1 MMKHVLNREYIGVD
15 SISMH
20 SFQMKEHICSCLQTK
35 ICTSNYKIDHYD
47 PANPKKDVSF
57 QRCHTKN
64 QCRVSDRFWTGRSE
78 QRE

>member
-15 SISMH
+15 SLSMH

-35 ICTSNYKIDHYD
+35 ICISNYKIDHYE

-57 QRCHTKN
+57 QKMSYKKSMQGFR
-64 QCRVSDRFWTGRSE
+64 QVLQGLDRKV
-78 QRE
+78 